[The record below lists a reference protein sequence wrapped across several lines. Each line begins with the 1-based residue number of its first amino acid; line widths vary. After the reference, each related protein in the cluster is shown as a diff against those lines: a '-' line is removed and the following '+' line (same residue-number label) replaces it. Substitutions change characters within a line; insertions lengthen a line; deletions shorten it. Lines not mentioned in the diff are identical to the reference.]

1 MAKPTICMSSRHQK
15 TPCFLWTPTL
25 TSYAFDP
32 FANIQKF
39 PEKTTYKFSWSILGT
54 FNPNANELKQLWKLL
69 RKIFGHDRFKYQKSI
84 NKLPPKMAKELPQ
97 NIIKTII

>member
-39 PEKTTYKFSWSILGT
+39 PEKTTTATTAAIAISTGKILRQSNFFPNSIKSYKKRIL
-54 FNPNANELKQLWKLL
+54 
-69 RKIFGHDRFKYQKSI
+69 
-84 NKLPPKMAKELPQ
+84 AK
-97 NIIKTII
+97 

>member
-39 PEKTTYKFSWSILGT
+39 PEKTMCNFSLIPVWG
-54 FNPNANELKQLWKLL
+54 
-69 RKIFGHDRFKYQKSI
+69 
-84 NKLPPKMAKELPQ
+84 PKTETRSKVL
-97 NIIKTII
+97 

>member
-32 FANIQKF
+32 IANISIF
-39 PEKTTYKFSWSILGT
+39 PEKIMYEFSWILIWG
-54 FNPNANELKQLWKLL
+54 P
-69 RKIFGHDRFKYQKSI
+69 
-84 NKLPPKMAKELPQ
+84 
-97 NIIKTII
+97 

>member
-32 FANIQKF
+32 FANVQKF
-39 PEKTTYKFSWSILGT
+39 PEKINNKFLFGKQEPDYLVMFFGFFHIHDLGVHLT
-54 FNPNANELKQLWKLL
+54 FH
-69 RKIFGHDRFKYQKSI
+69 F
-84 NKLPPKMAKELPQ
+84 PKRNYGKVF
-97 NIIKTII
+97 

>member
-32 FANIQKF
+32 FANIQNF
-39 PEKTTYKFSWSILGT
+39 LENITYEFSYILV
-54 FNPNANELKQLWKLL
+54 
-69 RKIFGHDRFKYQKSI
+69 
-84 NKLPPKMAKELPQ
+84 
-97 NIIKTII
+97 